1 MMNVETNT
9 VHVHGSLPPTPQPL
23 GAYVPTVQAGDLL
36 FVSGMLPILNGVLQ
50 FVGRIGESLTIEQG
64 REAALLAARNALAAA
79 RDAVGLDHLAGVV
92 RLAVHLSCTPDFQ
105 KHAAVADGASEWLNH
120 VFRGQR
126 HTRLVFGS
134 QSLPGGAA
142 VEIEIIF
149 RIATDEHLHA

>member
-1 MMNVETNT
+1 MNAET
-9 VHVHGSLPPTPQPL
+9 VLEHVQPSLPPAPQPQ
-23 GAYVPTVQAGDLL
+23 GAYVPAVQAGDLL
-36 FVSGMLPILNGVLQ
+36 FVSGMLPVLNGVPQ
-50 FVGRIGESLTIEQG
+50 FVGRIGENLTIEQG
-64 REAALLAARNALAAA
+64 REAALLATRNALAAA
-79 RDAVGLDHLAGVV
+79 RDAVGLDRLAGVA
-92 RLAVHLSCTPDFQ
+92 RLAVHISCTPDFQ

-149 RIATDEHLHA
+149 RIATGEHLHV